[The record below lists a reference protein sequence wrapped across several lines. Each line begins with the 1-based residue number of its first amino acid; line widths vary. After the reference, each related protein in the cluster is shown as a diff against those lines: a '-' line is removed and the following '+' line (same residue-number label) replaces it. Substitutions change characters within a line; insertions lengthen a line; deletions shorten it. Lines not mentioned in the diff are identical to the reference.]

1 MSLAMGSHTNI
12 AVVMQFGICIA
23 FERVLV
29 LLTLWIGW
37 YANPLCLSCAEV
49 NLCQMIRLIEPC
61 PALGLKCERHAPL
74 LDLETTCPTNT
85 DSRELGKPPQRDRHS
100 NGTR

>member
-29 LLTLWIGW
+29 
-37 YANPLCLSCAEV
+37 P
-49 NLCQMIRLIEPC
+49 
-61 PALGLKCERHAPL
+61 
-74 LDLETTCPTNT
+74 
-85 DSRELGKPPQRDRHS
+85 
-100 NGTR
+100 